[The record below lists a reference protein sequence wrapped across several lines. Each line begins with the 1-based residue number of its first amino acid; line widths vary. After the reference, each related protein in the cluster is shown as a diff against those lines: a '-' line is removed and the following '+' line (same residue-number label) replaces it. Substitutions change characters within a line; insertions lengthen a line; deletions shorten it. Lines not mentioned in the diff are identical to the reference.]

1 MAKVLCTC
9 GKVCSG
15 KSTYAYELSRKNRA
29 VVLSVDEI
37 MLSLF
42 GQHCGDMHDTYV
54 ERVQNYFY
62 GKALELVESGID
74 VIFDWGF
81 WTKAERDFAR
91 DYFTSRGIGY
101 ELHYIDVCDTV
112 WHERI
117 DRRNQA
123 VLDGKVSA
131 YYIDGNIAEKFNSIF
146 EKPNPDE
153 VDVVIK
159 VD

>member
-1 MAKVLCTC
+1 MAKVICTC

-15 KSTYAYELSRKNRA
+15 KSTYACELNRNNRA

-37 MLSLF
+37 MLALF

-54 ERVQNYFY
+54 ERAKNYLY
-62 GKALELVESGID
+62 GKSLELIENEID

-91 DYFTSRGIGY
+91 DYFTSRGIKY
-101 ELHYIDVCDTV
+101 ELHYIDICDTV
-112 WHERI
+112 WRERI
-117 DRRNQA
+117 DERNQA
-123 VLDGKVSA
+123 VLDGNVSA
-131 YYIDGNIAEKFNSIF
+131 YYIDENIAAKFNSIF

-153 VDVVIK
+153 VDVVINA
-159 VD
+159 